1 MVVWDREELVN
12 YKEPKRIC
20 LKLREY
26 EKGNKN
32 NKEKEQE
39 GVEERERD
47 LTGANAN
54 LLAKRELKEEKVGF
68 VIVGT
73 CC

>member
-39 GVEERERD
+39 GVEERER
-47 LTGANAN
+47 
-54 LLAKRELKEEKVGF
+54 E
-68 VIVGT
+68 I
-73 CC
+73 